1 MSNPITSPI
10 RRNFLR
16 LLATTA
22 ALWAAGS
29 RAQAPDG
36 APAQL
41 RIGYQKSAANLVVI
55 KQSGWLEKRLPH
67 TKVAWVEFP
76 AVLPAIIESHRTG
89 ATLIAATT
97 ELAATARG
105 RHQHHLA
112 DAAAWLLLRDLE
124 DDTAAS

>member
-1 MSNPITSPI
+1 MPAMDSPPFI
-10 RRNFLR
+10 LQC
-16 LLATTA
+16 LAGDAT
-22 ALWAAGS
+22 
-29 RAQAPDG
+29 
-36 APAQL
+36 PADVDAFVARWTEADSDTPL
-41 RIGYQKSAANLVVI
+41 GDYL
-55 KQSGWLEKRLPH
+55 GMTEDEYD
-67 TKVAWVEFP
+67 AWVEFP

-89 ATLIAATT
+89 ATLIVATT